1 MPRFISR
8 TYYVEA
14 CQWNR
19 NVASLPI
26 SFAENL
32 IPSRAGM
39 ACSVRCGN
47 ELRTCNLTDW
57 LVRVMEGK
65 IEVLSNGA
73 MDQRFEQVHIEPVGA
88 DYQGITA
95 TFIGNPGADPVTEPA
110 YIDWFNTRF
119 PRGKA
124 IPLRHLSVSD
134 IEKIRLNSHFV
145 VKNGP
150 GEDEPLPVP
159 VVEVDLVL
167 TEPVSELEPA
177 PAVAMSQTGTLH
189 LSKKGR

>member
-14 CQWNR
+14 CQWTG

-26 SFAENL
+26 SFAEAL

-39 ACSVRCGN
+39 ACSVRCGGG
-47 ELRTCNLTDW
+47 ELRTCNHGDW
-57 LVRVMEGK
+57 LVRGMDGK
-65 IEVLSNGA
+65 IDVLSNGA
-73 MDQRFEQVHIEPVGA
+73 FDQRFERVHVEPVGA

-95 TFIGNPGADPVTEPA
+95 TYVGNPGANPDEEPPFL
-110 YIDWFNTRF
+110 DWFNTRF

-124 IPLRHLSVSD
+124 IPLSHLPVSD

-145 VKNGP
+145 VKNVP
-150 GEDEPLPVP
+150 GEDEPAPAP
-159 VVEVDLVL
+159 VEVDLVL
-167 TEPVSELEPA
+167 SEPA
-177 PAVAMSQTGTLH
+177 PAVALSQTGTMHLH
-189 LSKKGR
+189 KKGR